1 MTTVENRVQVPE
13 GQFGRG
19 PWGAEKVEKQKGPA
33 GAGPFSVSLRAA

>member
-19 PWGAEKVEKQKGPA
+19 LLGEEKVEKRKGPA
-33 GAGPFSVSLRAA
+33 GAGPFCVSLRAA